1 MYSGSKCRRHGSL
14 EEHDHFDFAE
24 DEVFCNRDHIIV
36 NQNWKKL
43 QAMWKTFNADYKAAL
58 LTHFTLSGTHDS
70 NFFSLLFETAFGQR
84 IRA

>member
-1 MYSGSKCRRHGSL
+1 M
-14 EEHDHFDFAE
+14 EEHDRFDLAD

-36 NQNWKKL
+36 NVDIIVNHNWKKL

-70 NFFSLLFETAFGQR
+70 NFFSLLLETAFGQR